1 MKLRWRFG
9 ILAGLVLLVCGMYP
23 QLKMWHLRGAEW
35 QGAYA
40 YNDIDEVAYASYLRA
55 LIDGRV
61 RRNDPYTGRDDTAEN
76 PQPESLFSIQFAAP
90 FAVAIPARILGV
102 SASTA
107 MWVSG
112 GIAAFLAGLVL
123 FWLIGMIT
131 DDSFFAL
138 AGALIVVCGGALA
151 AGEGAIGEILGA
163 GGEGSSYPYFPGLRR
178 YVPAIPFPVFFA
190 LCGCVWNLVSIQ
202 DKKKR
207 IAFCVLASFC
217 FSFLVFSYFYIWTTA
232 AAWLICVVLVWL
244 VARPED
250 WLKNFKAFVAL
261 GFACLAPLLFYA
273 VLLQNRAQSMDD
285 VQLLVLTREP
295 DLLRVPELISFA
307 VIAMLILGIALK
319 IIELKNRSTLFAF
332 SFALAPIAVFN
343 QQIITGQA
351 LQPIHYQVFIGNYV
365 AALALVV
372 TLGILLREII
382 QKHPALSKTLFT
394 IAALVAA
401 AWGIVECHY
410 TVRVLDEANIERDEG
425 ILLAKHLEELAKT
438 DASASDSN
446 RRVILAY
453 NMIQGDDLP
462 TIAPQS
468 VLWARHQHVFAG
480 LTWQESK
487 ERYYQYLYYLDLDE
501 KWLADSIKNG
511 DFVSMIALFGWG
523 RHTNRLNSAYKP
535 LTYREID
542 EEARRFGEYREKF
555 NFAQA
560 STPEISY
567 VVVSNDQNPD
577 FTNLDIWYNRETSE
591 QYGKYTL
598 YKVSLKTSGN

>member
-9 ILAGLVLLVCGMYP
+9 ILAGLVLLVCGTYP
-23 QLKMWHLRGAEW
+23 QLKMWHSRGADW

-61 RRNDPYTGRDDTAEN
+61 RRNDPYTGRDDTTEN

-90 FAVAIPARILGV
+90 YTVAIPARILGA
-102 SASTA
+102 STSTA

-112 GIAAFLAGLVL
+112 GLAAFLAGLAL
-123 FWLIGMIT
+123 FWLIGKLT
-131 DDSFFAL
+131 GDSLLAM

-190 LCGCVWNLVSIQ
+190 LCGCVWGLVTSQ
-202 DKKKR
+202 DLKKR
-207 IAFCVLASFC
+207 IIFCVLASFC
-217 FSFLVFSYFYIWTTA
+217 FAFLVFSYFYTWTTA
-232 AAWLICVVLVWL
+232 AAWLICVVFIWL
-244 VARPED
+244 VARPLG
-250 WLKNFKAFVAL
+250 WLKDCKAFAAL
-261 GFACLAPLLFYA
+261 ALACIVPLLFYA
-273 VLLQNRAQSMDD
+273 IMLQNRSQTMDD

-307 VIAMLILGIALK
+307 VIAMLILAISFK
-319 IIELKNRSTLFAF
+319 IIELKNHSTLFAF
-332 SFALAPIAVFN
+332 SFALVPIVVFN
-343 QQIITGQA
+343 QQILTGRS

-372 TLGILLREII
+372 TLGIMYREII
-382 QKHPALSKTLFT
+382 QSNPKFSRIVITT
-394 IAALVAA
+394 IALIAA
-401 AWGIVECHY
+401 VWGIVECHY
-410 TVRVLDEANIERDEG
+410 TVRVLDDANIERDEG
-425 ILLAKHLEELAKT
+425 IPVAKRLEELSKT
-438 DASASDSN
+438 DFSASENN
-446 RRVILAY
+446 RAVILAY

-462 TIAPQS
+462 TVAPQS

-487 ERYYQYLYYLDLDE
+487 ARYYQYLYYLDLDE
-501 KWLADSIKNG
+501 KWLANSMKNG

-523 RHTNRLNSAYKP
+523 RHTNRLNSEYKP
-535 LTYREID
+535 LTFAEID
-542 EEARRFGEYREKF
+542 EEAGRFGEYRKNF
-555 NFAQA
+555 SFAQA
-560 STPEISY
+560 SEPKISY
-567 VVVSNDQNPD
+567 VVVPSNEQPD
-577 FTNLDIWYNRETSE
+577 FTNFDFWYQREAAE
-591 QYGKYTL
+591 IHGKYTL
-598 YKVSLKTSGN
+598 YKVTLKTAGI

>member
-9 ILAGLVLLVCGMYP
+9 ILAGLVLLVCGTYP

-61 RRNDPYTGRDDTAEN
+61 RKNDPYTGLDDAPEN
-76 PQPESLFSIQFAAP
+76 PQPESLFSIQFASP
-90 FAVAIPARILGV
+90 YTVAIPARILGV

-107 MWVSG
+107 MWMSG

-123 FWLIGMIT
+123 FWLIGKIT
-131 DDSFFAL
+131 GDSRLAM

-151 AGEGAIGEILGA
+151 GGEGAIGEVLG

-190 LCGCVWNLVSIQ
+190 LCGCVWSLVSSE
-202 DKKKR
+202 DLKKR
-207 IAFCVLASFC
+207 IIFCVLASFC
-217 FSFLVFSYFYIWTTA
+217 FAFLVFSYFYIWTTA

-244 VARPED
+244 AVRPLD
-250 WLKNFKAFVAL
+250 WLRDFKAFVAL
-261 GFACLAPLLFYA
+261 AFACLVPLLFYA
-273 VLLQNRAQSMDD
+273 VMLQNRSQTLDD
-285 VQLLVLTREP
+285 VQLLVLTRKL

-307 VIAMLILGIALK
+307 VIAMLILAISLK
-319 IIELKNRSTLFAF
+319 VIELKNRSTLFAF
-332 SFALAPIAVFN
+332 SFALVPIVVFN
-343 QQIITGQA
+343 QQILTGRS

-372 TLGILLREII
+372 TLGIIYREII
-382 QKHPALSKTLFT
+382 QNNPKFSRIIITT
-394 IAALVAA
+394 IALIAA
-401 AWGIVECHY
+401 VWGIVECHY

-425 ILLAKHLEELAKT
+425 IPVAKRLEELSKT
-438 DASASDSN
+438 DFPASENN
-446 RRVILAY
+446 RAVVLAY

-462 TIAPQS
+462 TVAPQS

-487 ERYYQYLYYLDLDE
+487 VRYYQYLYYLDLDE
-501 KWLADSIKNG
+501 KWLANSMKNG

-523 RHTNRLNSAYKP
+523 RHTNRLSSEYKP
-535 LTYREID
+535 LTYSEID
-542 EEARRFGEYREKF
+542 EEARRFGEYRK
-555 NFAQA
+555 NFSSAQA
-560 STPEISY
+560 TDPRISY
-567 VVVSNDQNPD
+567 VVVPSKEQPD
-577 FTNLDIWYNRETSE
+577 FTNLDFWYQRGAAEI
-591 QYGKYTL
+591 YGKYTL
-598 YKVSLKTSGN
+598 YKVTLKTAGS

>member
-9 ILAGLVLLVCGMYP
+9 ILAGLVLLVCGSYP

-61 RRNDPYTGRDDTAEN
+61 RKNDPYTGLDDAPEN

-90 FAVAIPARILGV
+90 YTVAIPARILGV

-107 MWVSG
+107 MWMSG

-123 FWLIGMIT
+123 FWLIGKLT
-131 DDSFFAL
+131 GDSRLAM

-151 AGEGAIGEILGA
+151 GGEGAIGEVLG

-190 LCGCVWNLVSIQ
+190 LCGCVWGLVTTREL
-202 DKKKR
+202 KKR
-207 IAFCVLASFC
+207 IAYCVLASFC

-232 AAWLICVVLVWL
+232 AAWLICVVLVWFA
-244 VARPED
+244 ARPEGWQKD
-250 WLKNFKAFVAL
+250 FKAFAAL
-261 GFACLAPLLFYA
+261 ALACLVPLLFYA
-273 VLLQNRAQSMDD
+273 FMLQNRSQTMDD

-295 DLLRVPELISFA
+295 DLLRIPELISFA
-307 VIAMLILGIALK
+307 VIAMLILAIALK
-319 IIELKNRSTLFAF
+319 VIELKNRSTLFAL
-332 SFALAPIAVFN
+332 SFALVPIIVFN
-343 QQIITGQA
+343 QQIITGRS

-372 TLGILLREII
+372 TLGILFREVI
-382 QKHPALSKTLFT
+382 QKHPAFSRTLITT
-394 IAALVAA
+394 IAVIAA

-410 TVRVLDEANIERDEG
+410 TVRVLDEANIIRDEG
-425 ILLAKHLEELAKT
+425 MLVAKRLEELSKT
-438 DASASDSN
+438 DVSSTEGNYRAVVFAS
-446 RRVILAY
+446 

-462 TIAPQS
+462 TVAPQA

-501 KWLADSIKNG
+501 KWLANSIKNG

-535 LTYREID
+535 LTYGEID
-542 EEARRFGEYREKF
+542 EEARRFGEYRKNF
-555 NFAQA
+555 SFAQA
-560 STPEISY
+560 SKPKISY
-567 VVVSNDQNPD
+567 VVVPNDQKPD
-577 FTNLDIWYNRETSE
+577 FTNLDFWYNREAE
-591 QYGKYTL
+591 EIHGKYTL
-598 YKVSLKTSGN
+598 YKVNLKTGSN